1 MKSIIACALLGALVA
16 STRLPNCDEQCKDTC
31 CRNGGGDACVR
42 ACGCVEAC
50 PPQTMLFDAATC
62 QADIEAAGGA
72 LTTAAVD
79 VASAIVD
86 CGGSDAAKCTSDI
99 ASVVTAL
106 GNATTDIN
114 SAVTDCGGA
123 GSTCVADI
131 SAAASSLG

>member
-1 MKSIIACALLGALVA
+1 
-16 STRLPNCDEQCKDTC
+16 
-31 CRNGGGDACVR
+31 
-42 ACGCVEAC
+42 
-50 PPQTMLFDAATC
+50 MLFDLVTC
-62 QADIEAAGGA
+62 QKDIEAAGNA